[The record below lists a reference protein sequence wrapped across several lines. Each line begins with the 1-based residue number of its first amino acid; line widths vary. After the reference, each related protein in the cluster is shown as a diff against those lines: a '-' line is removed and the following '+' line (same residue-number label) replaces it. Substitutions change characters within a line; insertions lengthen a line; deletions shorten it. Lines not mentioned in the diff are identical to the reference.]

1 MNNSYL
7 VINSNYDYIGIVKII
22 SEEIIKFRD
31 LQENMVDY
39 KLVGFKDFK
48 NFKNNLLKEFKEE
61 SKLYSEVFTE
71 NSFIKYVKLKVI
83 KKF

>member
-1 MNNSYL
+1 M

-48 NFKNNLLKEFKEE
+48 NNLLKEFKEE